1 MSFLDNMSM
10 GKKISLIVF
19 VLFIL
24 GVVAI
29 ISFNAYR
36 EKEQIK
42 TSLMRQSKAVLLQAE
57 SMRSITAELNEKGAF
72 KSYIDELKKDI
83 VSGDSSRKSS
93 SLQKFLQTVPVVNAM
108 VMLAKNADEGGYLM
122 RVPKNQPRNPENQ
135 PDSVEKT
142 VLSILERTGQKEH
155 VEFGEFKDPKTGKER
170 PVLRYFRPI
179 VLTKECE
186 TCHGDPATSKE
197 LWGNDSGL
205 DPTGVK
211 MENWRTGE
219 VHGAFELIYF
229 LDPYYASLRNSQIII
244 ISGTLLGVIAMFAL
258 LTWFFKSVLSAP
270 LDIIISH
277 AKQIASGNLAHD
289 IDVKSSDEIGK
300 LGLAFKDMQQSLKAV
315 IGTVTHSSS
324 EVSGSSDALLHS
336 SENMMSQST
345 ESATSARHAANVS
358 LEASDNINSIA
369 AAVEEFSVASQEIAS
384 NVVKAASISNT
395 AKAKMDE
402 SGDAVIQLGEHSQQ
416 IGKAIKLISDIAEQ
430 TNLLALNATIEAARA
445 GEAGK
450 GFAVVANEV
459 KELAKQTA
467 QAAEEITAMVQTIQ
481 DGSSG
486 AVNAIADVRHIIDQ
500 LNDIDN
506 TIASA
511 VEEQTVTVNEI
522 TRNITNAASG
532 TKEVSRV
539 IDGVAA
545 LSEATSE
552 SVKQSIAQAQKL
564 ARMAEELKKI
574 TLSFRL

>member
-1 MSFLDNMSM
+1 MAFLKNMNM

-24 GVVAI
+24 STVAI
-29 ISFNAYR
+29 VTFNAYR

-42 TSLMRQSKAVLLQAE
+42 ASLMSQSKAVLLQAE

-72 KSYIDELKKDI
+72 KAYIEQLKKDI
-83 VSGDSSRKSS
+83 LSADNSQKEKA
-93 SLQKFLQTVPVVNAM
+93 LHKFLQTVPVVNAM
-108 VMLAKNADEGGYLM
+108 AMLAQNADEGGYLM

-135 PDSVEKT
+135 PDTVEKE
-142 VLSILERTGQKEH
+142 VLSLLEKSGKKAH
-155 VEFGEFKDPKTGKER
+155 VEFGDYKDPKTGMDR

-186 TCHGDPATSKE
+186 ACHGDPATSKA
-197 LWGNDSGL
+197 LWGNDSGM
-205 DPTGVK
+205 DPTGVR
-211 MENWRTGE
+211 MENWRAGE

-229 LDPYYASLRNSQIII
+229 LDPYYLSLRKNQIMII
-244 ISGTLLGVIAMFAL
+244 GAILLGMLAMFAFL
-258 LTWFFKSVLSAP
+258 SWFFRTVLSSP
-270 LDIIISH
+270 LELIISH
-277 AKQIASGNLAHD
+277 AKKIASGDLSHE
-289 IDVKSSDEIGK
+289 ISGISDDEVGK
-300 LGLAFKDMQQSLKAV
+300 LGQAFKNMQESLRDV
-315 IGTVTHSSS
+315 IGTVTRSSA
-324 EVSGSSDALLHS
+324 EVANSSDELLHF
-336 SENMMSQST
+336 SESMMAQSN
-345 ESATSARHAANVS
+345 ESATSARHAADVS
-358 LEASDNINSIA
+358 MEASDNINSIS

-384 NVVKAASISNT
+384 NVSKAASISNT

-402 SGDAVIQLGEHSQQ
+402 SGDAVIQLGERSQQ
-416 IGKAIKLISDIAEQ
+416 IGKATKLISDIAEQ

-467 QAAEEITAMVQTIQ
+467 QAAEEITSMVQTIQ
-481 DGSSG
+481 DGSTG
-486 AVNAIADVRHIIDQ
+486 AVEAIGEVRHIIEQ

-522 TRNITNAASG
+522 TRNITSAASG
-532 TKEVSRV
+532 TREVSRV
-539 IDGVAA
+539 IDGVAG

-552 SVKQSIAQAQKL
+552 SVNHSITQAQKL
-564 ARMAEELKKI
+564 ASMAEQLKKI
-574 TLSFRL
+574 TLSFRV